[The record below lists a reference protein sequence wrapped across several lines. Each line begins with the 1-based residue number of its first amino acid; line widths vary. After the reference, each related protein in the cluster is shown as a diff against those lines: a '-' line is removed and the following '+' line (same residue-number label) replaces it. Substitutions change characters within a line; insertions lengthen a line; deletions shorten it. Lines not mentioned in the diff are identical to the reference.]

1 MADTREPSPRSRQV
15 YRGGQP
21 EEDKDDKTKTPGD
34 VLAESGEYLKDPETE
49 VDTSQPLQVNT
60 SPSFEI
66 DPNKSAKD
74 PRTKA
79 TEEKLRRRAGGGQQG
94 ADIAREKL
102 KRRGGDPTDLP
113 QFLQVTDLQKQDSQE
128 NSEWDRINQEVREKY
143 MDENFKPIPGSEREI
158 VDTLLGAARR
168 LGKIKTPQGQME
180 MIQVAAGISTAVLM
194 GVLEVSRGL
203 MFSY

>member
-21 EEDKDDKTKTPGD
+21 EEDKDDKTKTPGE
-34 VLAESGEYLKDPETE
+34 VLAESGDYLKDPETE
-49 VDTSQPLQVNT
+49 VDTSQPLQASGMPPELGT
-60 SPSFEI
+60 W
-66 DPNKSAKD
+66 DPNKA
-74 PRTKA
+74 
-79 TEEKLRRRAGGGQQG
+79 RRDKKINERAQSQQQG
-94 ADIAREKL
+94 SDIAKKKQTPKQRVN
-102 KRRGGDPTDLP
+102 LP
-113 QFLQVTDLQKQDSQE
+113 PFMATTDLQKQDSQE
-128 NSEWDRINQEVREKY
+128 NSEWDRINEEVRKKY